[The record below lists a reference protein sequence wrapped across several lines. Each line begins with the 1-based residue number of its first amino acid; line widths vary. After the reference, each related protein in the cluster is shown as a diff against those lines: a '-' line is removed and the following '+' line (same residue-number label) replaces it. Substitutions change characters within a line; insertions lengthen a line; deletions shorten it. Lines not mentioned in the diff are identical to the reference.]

1 MKLISSSKKIH
12 FIGIGGI
19 GMSGMAEFLTNH
31 KFKISGSDIK
41 SSERTNH
48 LINCGIKISIGHKKE
63 NINKCDLII
72 YSSAISMDN
81 PEIIQ
86 GKKMK
91 IPIIKRAEL
100 LGEMMKIKEISIAV
114 SGTHGKTT
122 TSSMIGNILYEANL
136 DPTIITGGIIKKFDT
151 NNISGSGNII
161 VVEADEYDKSFLSM
175 CPTYS
180 TINNIELEHLD
191 IYKDIKDL
199 KSNFIKYANSIPFYG
214 MICISNDSKYAREI
228 IPDINKNIMTFGI
241 NYNSD
246 FMAENI
252 KFKNEKTYFKLI
264 SHKTEFE
271 VELSIPGKHN
281 VYNALAAISICKN
294 MNIEDKYIIKGLK
307 KFSGV
312 KRRFDIKYINK
323 LNENIFIDDYAHHPT
338 EVKATIDS
346 IKTGWPNRRLITIFQ
361 PHLYSRT
368 KQFFKEFAQSLESS
382 DIVILTN
389 IYGAREKNNKK
400 VSSKL
405 ILNELKNHKHNQ
417 SYLISKKNIPN
428 HINDM
433 IKKNDIVITM
443 GAGDIYKTLDNI
455 YNFIK

>member
-1 MKLISSSKKIH
+1 
-12 FIGIGGI
+12 
-19 GMSGMAEFLTNH
+19 
-31 KFKISGSDIK
+31 
-41 SSERTNH
+41 
-48 LINCGIKISIGHKKE
+48 
-63 NINKCDLII
+63 
-72 YSSAISMDN
+72 
-81 PEIIQ
+81 
-86 GKKMK
+86 
-91 IPIIKRAEL
+91 
-100 LGEMMKIKEISIAV
+100 
-114 SGTHGKTT
+114 
-122 TSSMIGNILYEANL
+122 
-136 DPTIITGGIIKKFDT
+136 
-151 NNISGSGNII
+151 
-161 VVEADEYDKSFLSM
+161 
-175 CPTYS
+175 
-180 TINNIELEHLD
+180 
-191 IYKDIKDL
+191 
-199 KSNFIKYANSIPFYG
+199 
-214 MICISNDSKYAREI
+214 
-228 IPDINKNIMTFGI
+228 MTFGI

-271 VELSIPGKHN
+271 IELSIPGKHN

-389 IYGAREKNNKK
+389 IYGAREKNNKE